1 MMCLKQLLAFLAV
14 ITCITKNFSLSSQE
28 TKVEIML
35 PSGQCAVV
43 LPDRT
48 ANLNQQKSL
57 LTKIFKNYSSQS
69 PLSSAEVKLINKL
82 IIELAE
88 LDFELFKDSLAF
100 EKDKDDLLSLKD
112 KKLIDQSTYEREL
125 EKLIKAKESN
135 FNDRSRL
142 AYFFRKIEIIEKL
155 NLKSRESFYKEIHD
169 FGADKGRTFPKI
181 PNDVWISRDIIV
193 DDRTANSRGKI
204 CALTSIK
211 NTKSKTIGY
220 RNDYEFLFGYTHPNL
235 RTYLKLKDFM
245 EVYASVRKEF
255 GEWFLDLDF
264 RFESRDVK
272 RSYGKLKKDDFIR
285 FLFLNGKKLYIKHGK
300 DVSGELQEGT
310 GKMIY
315 SVSYKLGSDQV
326 KMFEESE
333 IDAVGIMW
341 ESGFEDYKIYR
352 ITTILDQINC
362 IRNAK

>member
-1 MMCLKQLLAFLAV
+1 MYLNQFFTFLAL
-14 ITCITKNFSLSSQE
+14 ISCTIQTFSLRSQE

-35 PSGQCAVV
+35 PSGQCAIV

-48 ANLNQQKSL
+48 ANLSQQKSSL
-57 LTKIFKNYSSQS
+57 AKIFKKHSSQS
-69 PLSSAEVKLINKL
+69 PLSSAEVNLINKL

-88 LDFELFKDSLAF
+88 LDFELFKDSLGF

-112 KKLIDQSTYEREL
+112 KKLIDLSTYEREL

-135 FNDRSRL
+135 YNDRSRL
-142 AYFFRKIEIIEKL
+142 AYFFRKIEILEEL
-155 NLKSRESFYKEIHD
+155 NLKSRENFYKEIYD
-169 FGADKGRTFPKI
+169 FGGEKGRAFPKM
-181 PNDVWISRDIIV
+181 PDHVWISRDIII
-193 DDRTANSRGKI
+193 DNRTANSLRQK

-211 NTKSKTIGY
+211 NAKSKTIGY

-245 EVYASVRKEF
+245 EVYASVRKEL
-255 GEWFLDLDF
+255 GEWFLDIDF

-300 DVSGELQEGT
+300 DVSGELEEGT

-315 SVSYKLGSDQV
+315 TVNYKLSSEQV

-333 IDAVGIMW
+333 IDEVGIMW

-352 ITTILDQINC
+352 ITAILDQINC